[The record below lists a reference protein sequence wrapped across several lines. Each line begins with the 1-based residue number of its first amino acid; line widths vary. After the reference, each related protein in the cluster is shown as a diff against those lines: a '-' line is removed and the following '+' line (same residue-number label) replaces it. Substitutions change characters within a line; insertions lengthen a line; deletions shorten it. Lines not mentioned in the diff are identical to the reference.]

1 MAIPR
6 SSADYYRRQQR
17 ILAALLLAIRR
28 TWRRMD
34 PQARWSEQY
43 VEDGIGAQLTM
54 LVTAAQV
61 AAARDADLYIAAV
74 LRELDLVPSA
84 APGVVIPK
92 SLAGVTGAGLPVD
105 SLLALAVPNAGRRFT
120 ELATASPASEPIER
134 PDWVSDGLWESLE
147 RERNSRFESDIA
159 RNRES
164 AARLAL
170 EGSGRWLEM
179 AGATAVIDIA
189 RAAESAATTSYPQV
203 TGYVRMLNPPS
214 CSRCAVLAG
223 RFYRWNTGFERHPRC
238 DCRHIPSSEAI
249 AGDMTVS
256 PGGYFDSLPSA
267 ADLNERYPDLS
278 VAMRR
283 EAGIY
288 SQEDIFTKAGA
299 RAIRDGADMT
309 QVVNARRGMQKA
321 QVFGKDALITTEGTT
336 RRGMAYR
343 SLQRG
348 DRTSDV
354 LAPGERY
361 RRTRSPRLMPESIYE
376 HATSRDDAIRLLR
389 AHGYIN

>member
-1 MAIPR
+1 
-6 SSADYYRRQQR
+6 
-17 ILAALLLAIRR
+17 
-28 TWRRMD
+28 MD
-34 PQARWSEQY
+34 PQARWEQQY
-43 VEDGIGAQLTM
+43 AEDGIGAQLTM
-54 LVTAAQV
+54 LVAAAQV

-120 ELATASPASEPIER
+120 ELVTASPASDPIER
-134 PDWVSDGLWESLE
+134 PEWVSDGLWESLE
-147 RERNSRFESDIA
+147 RERTSRFKSDIA

-179 AGATAVIDIA
+179 AAATAVIDIA
-189 RAAESAATTSYPQV
+189 RAAESAATTTYPQV

-223 RFYRWNTGFERHPRC
+223 RFYRWSTGFERHPRC
-238 DCRHIPSSEAI
+238 DCRHIPASEAI

-256 PGGYFDSLPSA
+256 PGGYFDSLDA
-267 ADLNERYPDLS
+267 KQQD
-278 VAMRR
+278 
-283 EAGIY
+283 
-288 SQEDIFTKAGA
+288 QIFTKAGA
-299 RAIRDGADMT
+299 QAIRDGADMT

-321 QVFGKDALITTEGTT
+321 QVFGKDVLITTEGTT
-336 RRGMAYR
+336 RRGAAYR
-343 SLQRG
+343 ALQRG
-348 DRTSDV
+348 DRSSDV
-354 LAPGERY
+354 LLPGQRY

-376 HATSRDDAIRLLR
+376 IANGDRDEAIRLLR
-389 AHGYIN
+389 AHGYIR